1 MQTPPT
7 KSYNIPDEFQK
18 FVSEY
23 QELLRKHPKA
33 ATRFGLVDLGNNHV
47 RTRGVRDR
55 LRRSNGHHD
64 LRNQGARTV
73 AGVHLASGFF
83 RHVHRRATGLT

>member
-47 RTRGVRDR
+47 QTRVCKIDCVEVMGITICEIKERE
-55 LRRSNGHHD
+55 
-64 LRNQGARTV
+64 Q
-73 AGVHLASGFF
+73 
-83 RHVHRRATGLT
+83 